1 MINSKTAVEEKPT
14 LTKYQIYLGLPL
26 QNRLAKYLKDQFT
39 SEDKVYSATFRK
51 ALEEFLEKRGY

>member
-1 MINSKTAVEEKPT
+1 MVNSKTATRGK
-14 LTKYQIYLGLPL
+14 LALIKYQIYLGIIL
-26 QNRLAKYLKDQFT
+26 QRRLTKYLRDHFT

>member
-1 MINSKTAVEEKPT
+1 MVNSKIVTKGKIA
-14 LTKYQIYLGLPL
+14 LIKYQIYLGTSL
-26 QNRLAKYLKDQFT
+26 QRRMTKYLKDNFT